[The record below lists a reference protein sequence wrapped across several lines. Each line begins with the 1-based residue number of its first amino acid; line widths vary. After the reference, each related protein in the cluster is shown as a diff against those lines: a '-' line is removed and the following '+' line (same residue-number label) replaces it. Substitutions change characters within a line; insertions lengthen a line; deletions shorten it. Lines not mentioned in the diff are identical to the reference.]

1 MTKPEKDFVPGLGY
15 HWLTRFYD
23 PVIRAGLRELTIKRA
38 LIEQT
43 GIESGHRVLDL
54 GCGTGTLTLL
64 LRESAPQVKITG
76 LDADPQM
83 LAVARKK
90 AAKKAAESGAEIDF
104 RQGLADDLPFEDSE
118 FDRVVSSLM
127 LHHLDR
133 ETKRAALREV
143 LRVLRPG
150 GELHLADWGPPRNLL
165 DRAAFF
171 PVRLLDGFEITRD
184 NYEGRLPG
192 LMEEA
197 GFTGS
202 EQTAA
207 FGTVLGPLALFRAV
221 KLGV

>member
-23 PVIRAGLRELTIKRA
+23 PVIRAGLRELTFKRA
-38 LIEQT
+38 LIEQA

-64 LRESAPQVKITG
+64 LWESAPQARITG

-83 LAVARKK
+83 LAIARKK
-90 AAKKAAESGAEIDF
+90 ATESGTASGAEVDF
-104 RQGLADDLPFEDSE
+104 RQGLADDLPFEDFE

-127 LHHLDR
+127 LHHLER

-165 DRAAFF
+165 DRAAFLT
-171 PVRLLDGFEITRD
+171 VRLLDGFAITRD
-184 NYEGRLPG
+184 NAEGRLPT
-192 LMEEA
+192 LMAEA
-197 GFTGS
+197 GFTGC
-202 EQTAA
+202 EQTTA

-221 KLGV
+221 KPA